1 MALSEGRV
9 KAGPL
14 PLGAGLRGKA
24 FRERGTQATIE
35 KLKHIVA
42 HALINLVRSG
52 WGGLASIAS
61 IGVSFVIIGIFL
73 LLVLHFNA
81 LVAEWKEQFQVS
93 VFLDDR
99 ITSTQ
104 LEILG
109 KRIQNEAAVKAI
121 TFTSKEE
128 ALASFRRELK
138 GQESLLEGLGD
149 NPLPA
154 SFQLKIREGYQSP
167 EALKSLS
174 AFLSRLEGVED
185 VQYGHEWIERIS
197 HAARIMKLLGII
209 IGSVL
214 TLGSAMIVS
223 NTIRLAVYARAGE
236 IEIMRLVGA
245 TKAYIRAPFLV
256 EGMLQG
262 SLGAL
267 LALGV
272 LYAAYRFVAP
282 TFNLASP
289 LFPTARDRG
298 FLESS
303 MMAGLVGGGAVI
315 GALGSSIAV
324 RRFLKM

>member
-1 MALSEGRV
+1 M
-9 KAGPL
+9 P
-14 PLGAGLRGKA
+14 
-24 FRERGTQATIE
+24 E
-35 KLKHIVA
+35 KLKHIFA
-42 HALINLVRSG
+42 HALINLIRAG
-52 WGGLASIAS
+52 WGGLASIAT

-73 LLVLHFNA
+73 LLIVHFNA

-93 VFLDDR
+93 VFLDDK
-99 ITSTQ
+99 ITPTQ

-109 KRIQNEAAVKAI
+109 KRIQNETAIKAI
-121 TFTSKEE
+121 TFTTKEE
-128 ALASFRRELK
+128 ALATFRRELR

-167 EALKSLS
+167 DALRRLS

-185 VQYGHEWIERIS
+185 VQYGQDWIERIS
-197 HAARIMKLLGII
+197 NTARILKLLGIM

-223 NTIRLAVYARAGE
+223 NTIRLAVYARASE
-236 IEIMRLVGA
+236 VEIMRLVGA
-245 TKAYIRAPFLV
+245 TKAYIRAPFVL

-267 LALGV
+267 LALG
-272 LYAAYRFVAP
+272 LLFAAYRFVAP

-289 LFPTARDRG
+289 IFQAAGGAG

-315 GALGSSIAV
+315 GALGSVMAV
-324 RRFLKM
+324 SRFLRV

>member
-1 MALSEGRV
+1 MG
-9 KAGPL
+9 
-14 PLGAGLRGKA
+14 
-24 FRERGTQATIE
+24 ER
-35 KLKHIVA
+35 LKYLLTC
-42 HALINLVRSG
+42 ALINLVRAG

-61 IGVSFVIIGIFL
+61 IAVSFVIIGIFVL
-73 LLVLHFNA
+73 LIQHFNA
-81 LVAEWKEQFQVS
+81 LVAQWQEQFQVS
-93 VFLDDR
+93 IFLDDQITPLQMDILKRR
-99 ITSTQ
+99 I
-104 LEILG
+104 E
-109 KRIQNEAAVKAI
+109 NEAAVKTF

-128 ALASFRRELK
+128 ALTNFRRELK

-167 EALKSLS
+167 EALKWLS
-174 AFLSRLEGVED
+174 AYLSRLEGVEEI
-185 VQYGHEWIERIS
+185 QYGQEWVERMS
-197 HAARIMKLLGII
+197 QAARLIRLLGTI

-223 NTIRLAVYARAGE
+223 NTIRLAVYARAQE

-262 SLGAL
+262 GLGAG

-272 LYAAYRFVAP
+272 LFAAYRFVAP
-282 TFNLASP
+282 TFSATSS
-289 LFPTARDRG
+289 LFLRATDHG

-303 MMAGLVGGGAVI
+303 MIAGLVGGGAVI
-315 GALGSSIAV
+315 GALGSLIAV
-324 RRFLKM
+324 SRFLKM

>member
-1 MALSEGRV
+1 ML
-9 KAGPL
+9 
-14 PLGAGLRGKA
+14 
-24 FRERGTQATIE
+24 E
-35 KLKHIVA
+35 KLKHVFA
-42 HALINLVRSG
+42 HALINLVRAG
-52 WGGLASIAS
+52 WGGLASIAT

-73 LLVLHFNA
+73 LLILHFNA

-93 VFLDDR
+93 VFLDDK
-99 ITSTQ
+99 ITPTQ

-109 KRIQNEAAVKAI
+109 KRIQNETAIKAI
-121 TFTSKEE
+121 TFTTKEE
-128 ALASFRRELK
+128 ALANFRRELR

-167 EALKSLS
+167 DALRRLS

-185 VQYGHEWIERIS
+185 VQYGQDWIERIS
-197 HAARIMKLLGII
+197 NAARIMKILGMM

-223 NTIRLAVYARAGE
+223 NTIRLAVYARAAE
-236 IEIMRLVGA
+236 VEIMRLVGA
-245 TKAYIRAPFLV
+245 TKAYIRAPFVV

-262 SLGAL
+262 GLGAL
-267 LALGV
+267 LALG
-272 LYAAYRFVAP
+272 LLFAAYRFVAP

-289 LFPTARDRG
+289 IFQAAGDPG

-315 GALGSSIAV
+315 GALGSLMAV

>member
-1 MALSEGRV
+1 M
-9 KAGPL
+9 P
-14 PLGAGLRGKA
+14 
-24 FRERGTQATIE
+24 E
-35 KLKHIVA
+35 KLKHIFA
-42 HALINLVRSG
+42 HALINLIRAG
-52 WGGLASIAS
+52 WGGLASIAT

-73 LLVLHFNA
+73 LLILHFNA

-93 VFLDDR
+93 VFLDDK
-99 ITSTQ
+99 ITPTQ
-104 LEILG
+104 FEILG
-109 KRIQNEAAVKAI
+109 KRIQNETAIKAI
-121 TFTSKEE
+121 TFTTKEE
-128 ALASFRRELK
+128 ALATFRRELR

-167 EALKSLS
+167 DALRRLS

-185 VQYGHEWIERIS
+185 VQYGQDWIERIS
-197 HAARIMKLLGII
+197 NAARILKLLGII

-223 NTIRLAVYARAGE
+223 NTIRLAVYTRASE
-236 IEIMRLVGA
+236 VEIMRLVGA
-245 TKAYIRAPFLV
+245 TKAYIRAPFVL

-267 LALGV
+267 LALG
-272 LYAAYRFVAP
+272 LLFAAYRFVSP

-289 LFPTARDRG
+289 IFQAAGGAG

-315 GALGSSIAV
+315 GALGSVMAV
-324 RRFLKM
+324 SRFLRV

>member
-1 MALSEGRV
+1 M
-9 KAGPL
+9 
-14 PLGAGLRGKA
+14 
-24 FRERGTQATIE
+24 FE
-35 KLKHIVA
+35 KLKHIFA
-42 HALINLVRSG
+42 HALINLVRGG
-52 WGGLASIAS
+52 WGGLASIAT

-73 LLVLHFNA
+73 LLILHFNA

-93 VFLDDR
+93 VFLDDK
-99 ITSTQ
+99 ITATQ

-109 KRIQNEAAVKAI
+109 KRIQNETAIKAI
-121 TFTSKEE
+121 TFTTKEE
-128 ALASFRRELK
+128 ALANFRRELR

-167 EALKSLS
+167 DALRRLS

-185 VQYGHEWIERIS
+185 VQYGQDWIERIS
-197 HAARIMKLLGII
+197 NAARIMRLLGMM

-223 NTIRLAVYARAGE
+223 NTIRLAVYARAAE
-236 IEIMRLVGA
+236 VEIMRLVGA
-245 TKAYIRAPFLV
+245 TKAYIRAPFVV

-262 SLGAL
+262 GLGAL
-267 LALGV
+267 LALG
-272 LYAAYRFVAP
+272 LLFAAYRFVAP

-289 LFPTARDRG
+289 IFQAAGDPG

-303 MMAGLVGGGAVI
+303 MMAGLVGGGAMI
-315 GALGSSIAV
+315 GALGSVMAV

>member
-1 MALSEGRV
+1 M
-9 KAGPL
+9 
-14 PLGAGLRGKA
+14 
-24 FRERGTQATIE
+24 IE
-35 KLKHIVA
+35 KLKHLLA
-42 HALINLVRSG
+42 HALINLARAG
-52 WGGLASIAS
+52 WGGVASIAS
-61 IGVSFVIIGIFL
+61 ITVSFVIIGIFL
-73 LLVLHFNA
+73 LLIQQFNA
-81 LVAEWKEQFQVS
+81 LVTEWKEQFQVS
-93 VFLDDR
+93 VFLDNQ
-99 ITSTQ
+99 ITPLQ
-104 LEILG
+104 LEMLRR
-109 KRIQNEAAVKAI
+109 RIENEAAVKAF
-121 TFTSKEE
+121 TFTTKEE
-128 ALASFRRELK
+128 ALANFRRELK

-167 EALKSLS
+167 EALKGLS

-185 VQYGHEWIERIS
+185 IQYWQELVERIS
-197 HAARIMKLLGII
+197 HAARLIRLLGII

-223 NTIRLAVYARAGE
+223 NIIRLAVYARAQE

-262 SLGAL
+262 SLGAV

-272 LYAAYRFVAP
+272 LFAAYRSVAP

-289 LFPTARDRG
+289 LFPTAAGQG

-324 RRFLKM
+324 SRFLKM

>member
-1 MALSEGRV
+1 MALV
-9 KAGPL
+9 
-14 PLGAGLRGKA
+14 
-24 FRERGTQATIE
+24 E
-35 KLKHIVA
+35 KLKHILA
-42 HALINLVRSG
+42 HALINLVRAG
-52 WGGLASIAS
+52 WGGLASIGT
-61 IGVSFVIIGIFL
+61 IGVSFVIVGIFL
-73 LLVLHFNA
+73 LLVLHFNS

-99 ITSTQ
+99 ITPTQ

-109 KRIQNEAAVKAI
+109 RRIQNEAAVKAI
-121 TFTSKEE
+121 TFTTKEE

-167 EALKSLS
+167 DALKRLS

-185 VQYGHEWIERIS
+185 IQYGQEWIERVS
-197 HAARIMKLLGII
+197 NAARILKLLGSI

-214 TLGSAMIVS
+214 TLGSALIVS
-223 NTIRLAVYARAGE
+223 NTIRLAVYARAEE

-267 LALGV
+267 LALG
-272 LYAAYRFVAP
+272 LLFAAYRFVAP

-289 LFPTARDRG
+289 LFPTAVGHG

-315 GALGSSIAV
+315 GALGSSMAV
-324 RRFLKM
+324 SRFLKV

>member
-1 MALSEGRV
+1 MTGDSDETHREGLTHTM
-9 KAGPL
+9 P
-14 PLGAGLRGKA
+14 
-24 FRERGTQATIE
+24 E
-35 KLKHIVA
+35 KLKHIFA
-42 HALINLVRSG
+42 HALINLVRAG
-52 WGGLASIAS
+52 WGGLASIAT

-73 LLVLHFNA
+73 LLILHFNA

-93 VFLDDR
+93 VFLDDK
-99 ITSTQ
+99 ITPTQ

-121 TFTSKEE
+121 AFTTKEE
-128 ALASFRRELK
+128 ALVTFRRELR

-167 EALKSLS
+167 DALRRLS

-185 VQYGHEWIERIS
+185 VQYGQDWIERIS
-197 HAARIMKLLGII
+197 NAARIMKLLGIM

-223 NTIRLAVYARAGE
+223 NTIRLAVYARAAE

-245 TKAYIRAPFLV
+245 TKAYVRAPFVL

-267 LALGV
+267 LALG
-272 LYAAYRFVAP
+272 LLFAAYRFVAP
-282 TFNLASP
+282 TFNLVSP
-289 LFPTARDRG
+289 IFQAAGDRG

-315 GALGSSIAV
+315 GALGSVMAV
-324 RRFLKM
+324 GRFLRV

>member
-1 MALSEGRV
+1 M
-9 KAGPL
+9 
-14 PLGAGLRGKA
+14 
-24 FRERGTQATIE
+24 IE
-35 KLKHIVA
+35 KLKHLLA
-42 HALINLVRSG
+42 HALINLARAG
-52 WGGLASIAS
+52 WGGVASIAS
-61 IGVSFVIIGIFL
+61 ITVSFVIIGIFL
-73 LLVLHFNA
+73 LLIQHFNA
-81 LVAEWKEQFQVS
+81 LVTEWKEQFQVS
-93 VFLDDR
+93 VFLDNQ
-99 ITSTQ
+99 ITPLQ
-104 LEILG
+104 LEMLRR
-109 KRIQNEAAVKAI
+109 RIENEAAVKAF
-121 TFTSKEE
+121 TFTTKEE
-128 ALASFRRELK
+128 ALANFRRELK

-167 EALKSLS
+167 EALKGLS

-185 VQYGHEWIERIS
+185 IQYWQELVERIS
-197 HAARIMKLLGII
+197 HAARLIRLLGII

-223 NTIRLAVYARAGE
+223 NIIRLAVYARAQE

-262 SLGAL
+262 SLGAV

-272 LYAAYRFVAP
+272 LFAAYRSVAP
-282 TFNLASP
+282 TFNLASQ
-289 LFPTARDRG
+289 LFPAAAGQG

-324 RRFLKM
+324 SRFLKM

>member
-1 MALSEGRV
+1 M
-9 KAGPL
+9 
-14 PLGAGLRGKA
+14 
-24 FRERGTQATIE
+24 TE
-35 KLKHIVA
+35 KLKRLFA
-42 HALINLVRSG
+42 HALINLVRAG

-61 IGVSFVIIGIFL
+61 IAVSFVIIGIFL
-73 LLVLHFNA
+73 LLIQHFNA
-81 LVAEWKEQFQVS
+81 LVAEWQEQFQVS

-99 ITSTQ
+99 ITPMQ
-104 LEILG
+104 LEMLRR
-109 KRIQNEAAVKAI
+109 RIENEAAVK
-121 TFTSKEE
+121 TFTFTTKEE
-128 ALASFRRELK
+128 ALANFRRELK

-167 EALKSLS
+167 EALKRLS

-185 VQYGHEWIERIS
+185 IQYGQEWVERIS
-197 HAARIMKLLGII
+197 HVARLTRRLGLI

-214 TLGSAMIVS
+214 TLGAAMIVS
-223 NTIRLAVYARAGE
+223 NTIRLAVYARAQE

-267 LALGV
+267 LAVGV
-272 LYAAYRFVAP
+272 LFAAYRFVAP

-289 LFPTARDRG
+289 LFPAGAGQG

-303 MMAGLVGGGAVI
+303 MMAGLVGGGAMI

-324 RRFLKM
+324 SRFMKT

>member
-1 MALSEGRV
+1 MV
-9 KAGPL
+9 
-14 PLGAGLRGKA
+14 
-24 FRERGTQATIE
+24 E
-35 KLKHIVA
+35 KLKYLLT
-42 HALINLVRSG
+42 HALINLVRAG
-52 WGGLASIAS
+52 WGGLASITS
-61 IGVSFVIIGIFL
+61 IAVSFVIIGIFIL
-73 LLVLHFNA
+73 LIQHFNA
-81 LVAEWKEQFQVS
+81 LVAEWKEQLEVA

-99 ITSTQ
+99 ITPLQ
-104 LEILG
+104 LEMLRR
-109 KRIQNEAAVKAI
+109 RIENEAAVKAF
-121 TFTSKEE
+121 TFTTKEE
-128 ALASFRRELK
+128 ALANFRRELK
-138 GQESLLEGLGD
+138 GQESLLEGLGE

-167 EALKSLS
+167 VALKGLS

-185 VQYGHEWIERIS
+185 VQYGQEWVERIS
-197 HAARIMKLLGII
+197 QAARLIRLLGII

-223 NTIRLAVYARAGE
+223 NTIRLAVYARAQE

-245 TKAYIRAPFLV
+245 TKTYIRTPFLV

-262 SLGAL
+262 SLGAG
-267 LALGV
+267 LALSV
-272 LYAAYRFVAP
+272 LFAVYRFVAP

-289 LFPTARDRG
+289 LFPTAVGQG

-324 RRFLKM
+324 SRFLKM

>member
-1 MALSEGRV
+1 ML
-9 KAGPL
+9 
-14 PLGAGLRGKA
+14 
-24 FRERGTQATIE
+24 E
-35 KLKHIVA
+35 KLKHIFA
-42 HALINLVRSG
+42 HALINLVRAG
-52 WGGLASIAS
+52 WGGLASIAT

-73 LLVLHFNA
+73 LLIMHFNA

-93 VFLDDR
+93 VFLDDK
-99 ITSTQ
+99 ITPTQ

-109 KRIQNEAAVKAI
+109 KRIQNETAIKAI
-121 TFTSKEE
+121 TFTTKEE
-128 ALASFRRELK
+128 ALANFRRELR

-167 EALKSLS
+167 DALRRLS

-185 VQYGHEWIERIS
+185 VQYGQDWIERIS
-197 HAARIMKLLGII
+197 NAARIMKLLGMM

-223 NTIRLAVYARAGE
+223 NTIRLAVYARAAE
-236 IEIMRLVGA
+236 VEIMRLVGA
-245 TKAYIRAPFLV
+245 TKAYIRAPFVV

-262 SLGAL
+262 GLGAL
-267 LALGV
+267 LALG
-272 LYAAYRFVAP
+272 LLFAAYRFVAP

-289 LFPTARDRG
+289 IFQAAGDPG

-303 MMAGLVGGGAVI
+303 MMAALVGGGAVI
-315 GALGSSIAV
+315 GALGSLMAV

>member
-1 MALSEGRV
+1 MV
-9 KAGPL
+9 
-14 PLGAGLRGKA
+14 
-24 FRERGTQATIE
+24 Q
-35 KLKHIVA
+35 KLKHIFA
-42 HALINLVRSG
+42 HALINLVRAG
-52 WGGLASIAS
+52 WDGLASIAS
-61 IGVSFVIIGIFL
+61 IGASFVIIGIFL

-93 VFLDDR
+93 IFLDDK
-99 ITSTQ
+99 ITPTQ

-109 KRIQNEAAVKAI
+109 RRIQNEAAVKTI
-121 TFTSKEE
+121 TFTTKEE
-128 ALASFRRELK
+128 ALANFRRELK

-167 EALKSLS
+167 DALKRLS
-174 AFLSRLEGVED
+174 TFLRRLEGVED
-185 VQYGHEWIERIS
+185 IQYGQEWIERS
-197 HAARIMKLLGII
+197 SNATRIMKVLGIM

-223 NTIRLAVYARAGE
+223 NTIRLAVYAHAEE

-267 LALGV
+267 LALG
-272 LYAAYRFVAP
+272 LLFGAYRFVAP

-289 LFPTARDRG
+289 LLPTGAERG

-324 RRFLKM
+324 SRFLKT

>member
-1 MALSEGRV
+1 M
-9 KAGPL
+9 P
-14 PLGAGLRGKA
+14 
-24 FRERGTQATIE
+24 E
-35 KLKHIVA
+35 KLKHIFA
-42 HALINLVRSG
+42 HALINLVRAG
-52 WGGLASIAS
+52 WGGLASIAT

-73 LLVLHFNA
+73 LLILHFNA

-93 VFLDDR
+93 VFLDDK
-99 ITSTQ
+99 ITPTQ

-121 TFTSKEE
+121 AFTTKEE
-128 ALASFRRELK
+128 ALVTFRRELR

-167 EALKSLS
+167 DALRRLS

-185 VQYGHEWIERIS
+185 VQYGQDWIERIS
-197 HAARIMKLLGII
+197 NAARIMKLLGIM

-223 NTIRLAVYARAGE
+223 NTIRLAVYARAAE

-245 TKAYIRAPFLV
+245 TKAYVRAPFVL

-267 LALGV
+267 LALG
-272 LYAAYRFVAP
+272 LLFAAYRFVAP
-282 TFNLASP
+282 TFNLVSP
-289 LFPTARDRG
+289 IFQAAGDRG

-315 GALGSSIAV
+315 GALGSVMAV
-324 RRFLKM
+324 GRFLRV